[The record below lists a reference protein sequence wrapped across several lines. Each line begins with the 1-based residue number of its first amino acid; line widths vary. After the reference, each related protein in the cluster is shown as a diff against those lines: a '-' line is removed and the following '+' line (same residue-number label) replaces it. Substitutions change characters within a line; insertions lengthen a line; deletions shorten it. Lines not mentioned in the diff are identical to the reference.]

1 MLELLIPLL
10 FVAALIVTLYYFIK
24 KGMTL
29 LANAAAGLIL
39 LLITNTFHLLS
50 FLGVPD
56 IPITWA
62 TVLIC
67 AFGGIPGAVILIVL
81 AIAGITV

>member
-1 MLELLIPLL
+1 MLETLIPLL
-10 FVAALIVTLYYFIK
+10 FVGALIVTLYFCIK

-67 AFGGIPGAVILIVL
+67 AFGGIPGAVILILL